1 MLELGVAVQKERLS
15 VRQGV
20 SVAKD
25 EAEAVRE
32 LHAAIYQR
40 DAKLTVFYC
49 APTYDRDRLAAAIR
63 ELFGNQ
69 VVVGC
74 TTAGEIGPTGYTSG
88 GISGASIA
96 ADELSLICRRMDRV
110 HEAQM
115 RDGQEL
121 AQSML
126 RSIDPQG
133 KARGAGQL
141 FGYLLID
148 GMACKE
154 ELVVASLYQG
164 LDDVQI
170 FGGSAADGV
179 NFGRTYVYHDGA
191 FHNDACVFTLVKTA
205 LPFVVFKTEHFVGG
219 EGKLV
224 VTAADPQRRTVM
236 EINGESAARAYAQAI
251 GVTVEQLQPSVF
263 AGNPVVVK
271 VGGSLYVRALTKVNA
286 DESLTFACAIDE
298 GIVLTVAR
306 SLDIEEN
313 LRDAFRQVER
323 SIGKPKIVL
332 GCDCILRG
340 LELDQ
345 RQLRGSMGKIM
356 SDNLVCGFGTYGEQY
371 NAMHIN
377 QTFTGVALAEPA
389 AAAE

>member
-1 MLELGVAVQKERLS
+1 MQQKERLS
-15 VRQGV
+15 VRQGG
-20 SVAKD
+20 SVAAN

-32 LHAAIYQR
+32 LHAAIYQP
-40 DAKLTVFYC
+40 DAALNVFYC
-49 APTYDRDRLAAAIR
+49 SPSYDRDRLAAALR
-63 ELFGNQ
+63 AAFGDQ

-74 TTAGEIGPTGYTSG
+74 TTAGEIGPAGYTSG
-88 GISGASIA
+88 GLTGASIA
-96 ADELSLICRRMDRV
+96 SGELSVICRRMDHV
-110 HEAQM
+110 SGAQM
-115 RDGQEL
+115 SDGQNL

-133 KARGAGQL
+133 KARDAGNL
-141 FGYLLID
+141 FGFLLID
-148 GMACKE
+148 GMSCKE
-154 ELVVASLYQG
+154 ELVVASLYRG

-170 FGGSAADGV
+170 FGGSAADGM
-179 NFGRTYVYHDGA
+179 NFGQTFVYHDGA
-191 FHNDACVFTLVKTA
+191 FHNDACVFTLVKTT

-219 EGKLV
+219 DGKLV
-224 VTAADPQRRTVM
+224 VTAADPARRTVM
-236 EINGESAARAYAQAI
+236 ELNGESAARAYAAAI
-251 GVTVEQLQPSVF
+251 GVTVDQLAPAVF
-263 AGNPVVVK
+263 AGNPVVVR
-271 VGGSLYVRALTKVNA
+271 VGGSLYVRALTKVNP

-313 LRDAFRQVER
+313 LRDAFRQVEHN
-323 SIGKPKIVL
+323 IGKPKIVL

-345 RQLRGSMGKIM
+345 RSLRASMGKIM
-356 SDNLVCGFGTYGEQY
+356 ADNLVCGFGTYGEQY

-377 QTFTGVALAEPA
+377 QTFTAVAIAEPA